1 MKYIDSLEDYDF
13 LISSV
18 KNKSIVVLPTFVNHE
33 IHYIRN
39 KPLLLFIR
47 VLEKSVDYVVGTGH
61 QDLFEVPAD
70 KLNELKP
77 KEIWTINQK
86 HIHNIFDS
94 DNINDV
100 SMLYYLL
107 KNNVPE
113 WILDTSVHLYYQRK
127 FSSMSDINNIVPVSK
142 HIELH
147 QNNADKIS
155 YILGNFSPPE
165 ALLSYRWF
173 LYNIYQLEQTG
184 IKVNPVLLQSH
195 YGEKI
200 KSHISSENY
209 VYSEY
214 NFYTL
219 AGRPSNRYG
228 NINFAGLNKSD
239 GTRKA
244 FIPRYDN
251 FLLFDFNSYHLNLIT
266 KFIKYKVNT
275 NNIHTFLGQ
284 QYFGKTELTSE
295 EYNESK
301 DLNFKYLYGGIPKE
315 IREVIPYFAR
325 VQDFTY
331 VLWNEME
338 KNGFYKS
345 PLTGRKI
352 MLEHIENPNP
362 MKVLNYFIQLME
374 TETNMVIID
383 RLQKYLQG
391 KNTKL
396 VLYTYDSF
404 LFDYSKEDGKK
415 CIFGIKKILDIFPT
429 NVYFG
434 YNYQDLIDVTD
445 TFTMKMK

>member
-1 MKYIDSLEDYDF
+1 
-13 LISSV
+13 
-18 KNKSIVVLPTFVNHE
+18 
-33 IHYIRN
+33 
-39 KPLLLFIR
+39 
-47 VLEKSVDYVVGTGH
+47 
-61 QDLFEVPAD
+61 
-70 KLNELKP
+70 
-77 KEIWTINQK
+77 
-86 HIHNIFDS
+86 
-94 DNINDV
+94 
-100 SMLYYLL
+100 
-107 KNNVPE
+107 
-113 WILDTSVHLYYQRK
+113 
-127 FSSMSDINNIVPVSK
+127 
-142 HIELH
+142 
-147 QNNADKIS
+147 
-155 YILGNFSPPE
+155 
-165 ALLSYRWF
+165 
-173 LYNIYQLEQTG
+173 
-184 IKVNPVLLQSH
+184 
-195 YGEKI
+195 
-200 KSHISSENY
+200 
-209 VYSEY
+209 
-214 NFYTL
+214 L